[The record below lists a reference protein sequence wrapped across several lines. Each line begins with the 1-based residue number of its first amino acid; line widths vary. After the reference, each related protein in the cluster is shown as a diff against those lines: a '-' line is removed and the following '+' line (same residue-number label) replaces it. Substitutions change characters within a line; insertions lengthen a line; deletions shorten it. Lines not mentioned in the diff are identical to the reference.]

1 MAFTKITG
9 PGIHT
14 LTNIVSHNVKSSGII
29 TAVNGNLNGWLAVG
43 STASFSGNVSI
54 GGTLTYDDVTN
65 VESVGLITAKNGIFI
80 PDDKKLELGNA
91 AGSGD
96 LSIFYDST
104 PGESLITHTGPGVF
118 KIEGN
123 SSNNIFIRP
132 KSGENSITAKP
143 DKDVEL
149 YYNNELRFST
159 SGVGATIRDSA
170 ASGGGISNSLDLLNI
185 GNHSGDGSSISF
197 LRSPGNTRAQ
207 IIAVKNETSNNETD
221 LVFKTTKNGGTLT
234 ESLRI
239 LGNTQRV
246 GIGTTIPNA
255 PIHVQSSDNTL
266 GILTSTDDGANLDLS
281 DNDTMSRIRSVDGRL
296 QLYADFGS
304 NVSDSSIRF
313 FVDGANE
320 KVRILSTGGITFNG
334 DTAAANALDDYEEG
348 SWTPTVLSEGNI
360 GTPSYTCTYTK
371 IGRLVTINADIAHL
385 TDTTSSTNIKIG
397 GLPYVPSVTTA
408 REHSAVCHGER
419 YGGENIIVAYIVY
432 NSGSYGINFRFGVPT
447 NHFSYVKHS
456 HISDNGEDNNLRFT
470 LTYEIL

>member
-1 MAFTKITG
+1 
-9 PGIHT
+9 
-14 LTNIVSHNVKSSGII
+14 
-29 TAVNGNLNGWLAVG
+29 
-43 STASFSGNVSI
+43 
-54 GGTLTYDDVTN
+54 
-65 VESVGLITAKNGIFI
+65 
-80 PDDKKLELGNA
+80 
-91 AGSGD
+91 
-96 LSIFYDST
+96 
-104 PGESLITHTGPGVF
+104 
-118 KIEGN
+118 
-123 SSNNIFIRP
+123 
-132 KSGENSITAKP
+132 
-143 DKDVEL
+143 
-149 YYNNELRFST
+149 
-159 SGVGATIRDSA
+159 
-170 ASGGGISNSLDLLNI
+170 
-185 GNHSGDGSSISF
+185 
-197 LRSPGNTRAQ
+197 
-207 IIAVKNETSNNETD
+207 ETD

-432 NSGSYGINFRFGVPT
+432 NSGSYGINFRFGV
-447 NHFSYVKHS
+447 
-456 HISDNGEDNNLRFT
+456 
-470 LTYEIL
+470 